1 MKAKTLTI
9 VVVLAILACSITT
22 CTPNDSYL
30 VQVMKLAPE
39 DTNVVLCIDAEA
51 IAEDPDFGYIYDATV
66 SSLGHETANID
77 RSAISTLASIST
89 DSYYVLVFV
98 GDFGL
103 KDVRGTLIEEDYVEG
118 EYLGVEIWT
127 GDFEHTVAFIDNMIV
142 SSYTTD
148 SVKACIR
155 IHKNEEP
162 SMYDNEDMK
171 SVVDKLPASVVSVVF
186 GPDYMSDIEILAG
199 GICVQNQNREDEVLD
214 YTGWYRF
221 DSEVSAEDAMED
233 FEDYMR
239 IELDAISINAH
250 LSGQFI
256 EIAAEVELPEY

>member
-1 MKAKTLTI
+1 
-9 VVVLAILACSITT
+9 
-22 CTPNDSYL
+22 
-30 VQVMKLAPE
+30 
-39 DTNVVLCIDAEA
+39 
-51 IAEDPDFGYIYDATV
+51 
-66 SSLGHETANID
+66 
-77 RSAISTLASIST
+77 
-89 DSYYVLVFV
+89 
-98 GDFGL
+98 
-103 KDVRGTLIEEDYVEG
+103 
-118 EYLGVEIWT
+118 
-127 GDFEHTVAFIDNMIV
+127 
-142 SSYTTD
+142 
-148 SVKACIR
+148 
-155 IHKNEEP
+155 
-162 SMYDNEDMK
+162 MYDNEDMK